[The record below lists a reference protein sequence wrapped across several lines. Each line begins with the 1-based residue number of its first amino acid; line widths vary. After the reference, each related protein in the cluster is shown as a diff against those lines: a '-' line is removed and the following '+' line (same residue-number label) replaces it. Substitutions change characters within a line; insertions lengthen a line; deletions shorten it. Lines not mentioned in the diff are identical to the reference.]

1 MEWGCP
7 AASGLLLLLLP
18 SLWPLCQGTL
28 GTGCVSSKG
37 QACIAAPGTEMGLA
51 CPPTRLWPCQGV
63 RGDRRGSLKSRWE
76 RSRLLGVQINLP
88 SARAK
93 SPTFSTLT
101 KFSFYGCRVPPFPYF
116 LEWSPNSFSHS
127 LIKTWLS
134 FPSWKSRD
142 PHSSNMACCHY
153 WCPAS
158 ILTISLGAAVATSCI
173 CAGISVTEPVGTL
186 WAAMQPL
193 NWSFSHVPFGK
204 VLPAPRMDQEHL
216 HKRL

>member
-1 MEWGCP
+1 MPSSFVDSERGMGLSCCLRAAA
-7 AASGLLLLLLP
+7 AASI
-18 SLWPLCQGTL
+18 PLTALSGHTGDRLRLQQGTGL
-28 GTGCVSSKG
+28 HCSPWDRDGAGTSP
-37 QACIAAPGTEMGLA
+37 A
-51 CPPTRLWPCQGV
+51 RLWPCQGV
-63 RGDRRGSLKSRWE
+63 RGDRRGSLQSRWE

-142 PHSSNMACCHY
+142 PHSSNMACCH
-153 WCPAS
+153 
-158 ILTISLGAAVATSCI
+158 
-173 CAGISVTEPVGTL
+173 
-186 WAAMQPL
+186 
-193 NWSFSHVPFGK
+193 
-204 VLPAPRMDQEHL
+204 
-216 HKRL
+216 